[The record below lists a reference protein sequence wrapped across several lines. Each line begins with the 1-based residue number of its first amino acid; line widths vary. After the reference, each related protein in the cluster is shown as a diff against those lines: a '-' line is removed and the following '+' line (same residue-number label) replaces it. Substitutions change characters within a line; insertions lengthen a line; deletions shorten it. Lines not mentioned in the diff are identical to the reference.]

1 MVAVLLGQHA
11 GGGVP
16 RWFSVAI
23 ALHVVV
29 RMGREGV
36 PSSYC
41 FLFFCYIVQR
51 FFSIVRLQLSSP
63 HMSHSMT

>member
-41 FLFFCYIVQR
+41 FLFFVTL
-51 FFSIVRLQLSSP
+51 FKDFSQLFGCNFRHRICLIP
-63 HMSHSMT
+63 